1 MNYTIPSGVNGGGP
15 EQKTPES
22 FYDKEEEEA

>member
-1 MNYTIPSGVNGGGP
+1 MNYTIPSGVSGGGP

-22 FYDKEEEEA
+22 FHDKEEG